1 MKHRKRDTR
10 WLVGVAMMS
19 AIVVLLANTPLGLIN
34 IPPIK
39 ATTVHIPVILGA
51 VLLGPM
57 MLENDLRP
65 GFRIDLHIKDLGNAL
80 EAGHK
85 FGSPLPLTAQVMEM
99 LQVLRADGLGQCDH
113 SAIAKFYEKV
123 TGETIY

>member
-39 ATTVHIPVILGA
+39 ATTVHIPVIWGRFCWA
-51 VLLGPM
+51 PW
-57 MLENDLRP
+57 R
-65 GFRIDLHIKDLGNAL
+65 
-80 EAGHK
+80 EA
-85 FGSPLPLTAQVMEM
+85 F
-99 LQVLRADGLGQCDH
+99 
-113 SAIAKFYEKV
+113 
-123 TGETIY
+123 